1 MPYKNPED
9 KKAQQRRYRE
19 ANRESLKEY
28 QRQWH
33 EQNKEHVLE
42 QRKQYREQNKERIK
56 QYKKEYQQKNKEQI
70 SKDRRQWYLN
80 NQEEVKAKRRQ
91 YYQENKEY
99 ISQREKQYKQRN
111 KQKINQYYHDRYHSD
126 LQYKLSSLLRR
137 RLEKVINGKQKT
149 GSAVHDLGCTLPELI
164 QHIEQQFTEGM
175 SWDNWSHTGWH
186 LDHIKPLSL
195 FDLTD
200 PEQYKQAAHYTNLQ
214 PLWAYDNLSK
224 GNRYSTE

>member
-9 KKAQQRRYRE
+9 QKQQQRRYRE
-19 ANRESLKEY
+19 ANRERLKEY
-28 QRQWH
+28 QRQW
-33 EQNKEHVLE
+33 
-42 QRKQYREQNKERIK
+42 YI
-56 QYKKEYQQKNKEQI
+56 
-70 SKDRRQWYLN
+70 N
-80 NQEEVKAKRRQ
+80 NQEEEKVKRKQ
-91 YYQENKEY
+91 YYQENKEQ

-111 KQKINQYYHDRYHSD
+111 KQKVNQYRYDRYHSD
-126 LQYKLSSLLRR
+126 LQYKLSSLLRC

-164 QHIEQQFTEGM
+164 QHIEQQFTEDM
-175 SWDNWSHTGWH
+175 TWDNWSRTGWH

-214 PLWAYDNLSK
+214 PLWAHDNLSK
-224 GNRYSTE
+224 GNRYST